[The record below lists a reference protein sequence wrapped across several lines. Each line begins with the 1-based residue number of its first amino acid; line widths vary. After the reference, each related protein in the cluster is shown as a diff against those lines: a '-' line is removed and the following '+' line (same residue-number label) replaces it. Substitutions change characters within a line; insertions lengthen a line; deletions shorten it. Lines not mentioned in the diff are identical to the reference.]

1 MQFIRREPGRYL
13 DAAVRVLATA
23 GRPLTAREIA
33 EEAMAR
39 GLIRLGT
46 ASPDAAMLAVLA
58 RHRYD
63 GPIAP
68 AADDAA
74 EHGPARWTLRAAE
87 GGDCCPGPSRAR
99 AARVVGPRSGPPP
112 SPPWPPTCCAPTG
125 TPRHS
130 GRAGGATSPSAC
142 GRAPAA
148 GRKCTGTTITADGT
162 ENCARTPIIDIINR
176 EGRGERKIVV

>member
-74 EHGPARWTLRAAE
+74 EHGPARWTLRAAK
-87 GGDCCPGPSRAR
+87 GGD
-99 AARVVGPRSGPPP
+99 
-112 SPPWPPTCCAPTG
+112 
-125 TPRHS
+125 
-130 GRAGGATSPSAC
+130 
-142 GRAPAA
+142 
-148 GRKCTGTTITADGT
+148 
-162 ENCARTPIIDIINR
+162 
-176 EGRGERKIVV
+176 